1 MNFSKSYGLF
11 RNLLIAT
18 SLFALSPF
26 HVSQAVA
33 LPTSTS
39 LTLSPV
45 QAFNT
50 IIGTQ
55 TIVPRYQFTS
65 QTRLVETAEGIHQ
78 MGSNILKIAL
88 DPSFSRQ
95 YKIPENPKIQNLTDL
110 VSREPSFRRVF
121 DMPFATYILWTY
133 PFASCNWKD
142 GLSES
147 ERSGQYDE
155 IYALTRHL
163 LTTYNGTRKRFLFGH
178 WEGDWWLLGHS
189 DPKKDPAPEAIQ
201 GMTDWYNVRQDAIE
215 AARRDTPHHDVEVYQ
230 YAEVNLGQKALD
242 GGITVANHVLPHTRV
257 DYVSYS
263 CYDALNFGQEGNAV
277 SPTFRAILDHLESR
291 LPAKPGL
298 TGKRV
303 FIGEFGFPLETSKTP
318 QFQAERARDTLR
330 AAIEWGCPYVLYW
343 QYYCNEAKEGGAD
356 ARGFWM
362 VDNKGAAQPV
372 RDLYQQYYRKAHVFV
387 EEEIQKTGRLPDG
400 TVFQNQA
407 QQFL

>member
-1 MNFSKSYGLF
+1 MFCLF
-11 RNLLIAT
+11 FFT
-18 SLFALSPF
+18 D
-26 HVSQAVA
+26 SQAA
-33 LPTSTS
+33 NSTFPTSR
-39 LTLSPV
+39 TLSTA

-55 TIVPRYQFTS
+55 TITPRYQFTS
-65 QTRLVETAEGIHQ
+65 QTRLVETAEGIRD
-78 MGSNILKIAL
+78 MGSNILKIAVGP
-88 DPSFSRQ
+88 DYAKQ
-95 YKIPENPKIQNLTDL
+95 YSLPRNPEIGNLTDL
-110 VSREPSFRRVF
+110 VTREPSFRHVF

-147 ERSGQYDE
+147 EHRREYDE
-155 IYALTRHL
+155 IYAFARHL
-163 LTTYNGTRKRFLFGH
+163 LTTYNGTHKRFLFGH

-189 DPKKDPAPEAIQ
+189 DPKKDPTPEAIQ
-201 GMTDWYNVRQDAIE
+201 GMTDWYNVRQDALE

-242 GGITVANHVLPHTRV
+242 GGITVTNNVLPRTRV

-263 CYDALNFGQEGNAV
+263 CYDTLNFGLEGNAI
-277 SPTFRAILDHLESR
+277 SPTFKAILDHLESR

-318 QFQAERARDTLR
+318 QFQAKRTRDTLR

-372 RDLYQQYYRKAHVFV
+372 RELYQRYY
-387 EEEIQKTGRLPDG
+387 QKTNVFMEKTLRQTKQVPDANA
-400 TVFQNQA
+400 FRHQA
-407 QQFL
+407 LRYLEELIVPGQQPEAIK

>member
-1 MNFSKSYGLF
+1 
-11 RNLLIAT
+11 
-18 SLFALSPF
+18 
-26 HVSQAVA
+26 
-33 LPTSTS
+33 
-39 LTLSPV
+39 
-45 QAFNT
+45 
-50 IIGTQ
+50 
-55 TIVPRYQFTS
+55 
-65 QTRLVETAEGIHQ
+65 LVETAEGIRD

-88 DPSFSRQ
+88 DPSFSKQ

-110 VSREPSFRRVF
+110 VSREPSFRHVF

-147 ERSGQYDE
+147 ERRSQYDE
-155 IYALTRHL
+155 IYAFACHL
-163 LTTYNGTRKRFLFGH
+163 FKAYNGTRKRFLLGH

-189 DPKKDPAPEAIQ
+189 DPKKDPSPEAIQ
-201 GMTDWYNVRQDAIE
+201 GMIEWYNVRQEALD

-230 YAEVNLGQKALD
+230 YAEVNLGQKSLD
-242 GGITVANHVLPHTRV
+242 GGITVANNILPHTRV

-263 CYDALNFGQEGNAV
+263 CYDALNFGLEGNAV
-277 SPTFRAILDHLESR
+277 SPTFKDILDHLESR

-303 FIGEFGFPLETSKTP
+303 FIGEFGFPLDTSKTP
-318 QFQAERARDTLR
+318 QFQAERARETLR

-362 VDNKGAAQPV
+362 VDNKGVAQPV
-372 RDLYQQYYRKAHVFV
+372 RKLYQEYYRKTRILI
-387 EEEIQKTGRLPDG
+387 EETFRQTGRIPD
-400 TVFQNQA
+400 TVVFRRRALECLDELKSQNP
-407 QQFL
+407 QQTGLKP